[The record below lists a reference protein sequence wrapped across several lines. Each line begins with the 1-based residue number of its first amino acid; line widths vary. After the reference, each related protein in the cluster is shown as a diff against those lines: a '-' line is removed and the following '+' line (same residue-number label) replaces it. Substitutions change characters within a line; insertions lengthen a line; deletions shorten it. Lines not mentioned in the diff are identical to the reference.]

1 MPAVLL
7 DAYQDWTCPAC
18 GLEQRTR
25 PVPPNGSRMHLCPKM
40 HGLTTPMV
48 RAGSDC
54 TLIAAERGDYVNR
67 DTVTL
72 GDDGIPYMNIS
83 TEYADGH
90 NDLVVFAPCARVDMR
105 AL

>member
-18 GLEQRTR
+18 GREERTR
-25 PVPPNGSRMHLCPKM
+25 PVPPNGSRFHPCAKM
-40 HGLTTPMV
+40 HGLTTPLV

-54 TLIAAERGDYVNR
+54 TLIATERGDYVNR